1 MTLKRTPQTGWAQT
15 QNLGFGACS
24 RQASTYQLR
33 PSTLPSTR
41 PSMPVQAAV
50 GRLKLAG
57 LGHAETP
64 IRQRAESLDQIAGL
78 GHEVHDA
85 TVEQGSVGT
94 AIRPQ
99 E

>member
-1 MTLKRTPQTGWAQT
+1 
-15 QNLGFGACS
+15 
-24 RQASTYQLR
+24 
-33 PSTLPSTR
+33 
-41 PSMPVQAAV
+41 MPVQAAV

-85 TVEQGSVGT
+85 TVEQGSVGPRSGPKSEVESVT
-94 AIRPQ
+94 RGPRWHTVLARHSFGPAAAF